1 MCVCVVCL
9 HIYMVYVLCYVFDMV
24 WCDGCVHAHVCVH
37 TFAYVHVVYVECME
51 CVCVR
56 TCVNCG
62 LSSVHGFLSQL
73 FWKTGQTQQ

>member
-37 TFAYVHVVYVECME
+37 TFAYVHVVYVECMDYV
-51 CVCVR
+51 CVCV
-56 TCVNCG
+56 
-62 LSSVHGFLSQL
+62 
-73 FWKTGQTQQ
+73 